1 MKRILACFAF
11 TLITITL
18 LVGALPQPAQL
29 TLTSARDDIMVHG
42 FFGEPLAGDH
52 NIATVI
58 DFFKEGG
65 GDEYKV
71 RNHTSTTV
79 FDEFSQAVYEGIAY
93 YYFGTNTPNIHY
105 SVIFSITPFVSESA
119 SYEVPLQLRV
129 SEHASSANI
138 NVNAGTSSKAGTLGT
153 FEELS
158 TAITYTALTTDSGE
172 NIKEPKFAALKLDL
186 LLDQSEIATKG
197 VSAGD
202 DYVATVTA
210 TINVN

>member
-1 MKRILACFAF
+1 MKKISTCLAFAF
-11 TLITITL
+11 ITISL
-18 LVGALPQPAQL
+18 LISALPPPAQL
-29 TLTSARDDIMVHG
+29 TLISAHDDIMVHG
-42 FFGEPLAGDH
+42 FFDEPLAGDH
-52 NIATVI
+52 NIVTIVN
-58 DFFKEGG
+58 FFKEGG

-105 SVIFSITPFVSESA
+105 SVIFSITPFFSESA

-138 NVNAGTSSKAGTLGT
+138 NVNAGSSSKAGTLGT
-153 FEELS
+153 FEEPS
-158 TAITYTALTTDSGE
+158 AAITYTALTTSSGE